1 MGGQEGSMYRYL
13 DDPIG
18 GQGVGW
24 QERSRYLDDLIGRW
38 SLGGQEKSTVGRQEV
53 SVGQK

>member
-1 MGGQEGSMYRYL
+1 MYQYL
-13 DDPIG
+13 DDTIG